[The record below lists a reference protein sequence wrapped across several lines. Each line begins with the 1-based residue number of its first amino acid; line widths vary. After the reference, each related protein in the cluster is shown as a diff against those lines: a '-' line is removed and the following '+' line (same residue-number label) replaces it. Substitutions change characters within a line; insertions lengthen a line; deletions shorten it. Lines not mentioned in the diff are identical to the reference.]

1 MGERGKRIEQEER
14 EEGFVLVAGEKEVG
28 FVGFSDQSGVRNS
41 LREVQEK
48 LKEKWRILVR

>member
-14 EEGFVLVAGEKEVG
+14 EEGSVVVAGEMEVG

-48 LKEKWRILVR
+48 LKEK